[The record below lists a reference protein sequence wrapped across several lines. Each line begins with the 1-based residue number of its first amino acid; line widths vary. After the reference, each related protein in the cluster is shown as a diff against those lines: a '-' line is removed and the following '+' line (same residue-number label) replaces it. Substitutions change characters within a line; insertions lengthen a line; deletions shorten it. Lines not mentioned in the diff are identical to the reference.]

1 MDSNHRCWLI
11 AICATF
17 FALTAKS
24 AWSQH
29 LVPTLFP
36 GQRSVQVR
44 DPSQLAK
51 YRIYDSPPPPTVS
64 TKEDLEPFPVS
75 LDDVIRF
82 SLGRTDVVRVLTGAT
97 ATSSGRTIYDAAITN
112 TTIDQNNARFDPV
125 LSSNSEFLHLENPQA
140 VFDPVDP
147 TQTLL
152 GGYITDGFSNSTGLT
167 KLNALGGTTG
177 LSWNWNDRRFRPQF
191 DPLNPQSDNSTT
203 LSYTQPLLKGAGI
216 RANLAPIV
224 IARINTE
231 ISYFVLKDSVQE
243 MVRGVIEGYWVLV
256 AARTDVW
263 SKQQQIEQLEE
274 TVRYIKTQMKLGIV
288 NRADLSQVQVTLANT
303 RANLVTSRA
312 NMIQREDAL
321 RNLIGMP
328 PSDGKRLIPHTP
340 PTDERFY
347 PDWSQLIEI
356 AAERRPDLVELKLVI
371 EADQQQIVVAR
382 NSSMPQL
389 DGVALY
395 RWNGLEGVTP
405 SGPPL
410 QTGAGEHTD
419 WTLGVNFSVPLG
431 LRQARASL
439 RQRELILVRDR
450 INLQQGLHNAAHIL
464 ATNLRSLDQFYELY
478 LAYREVREA
487 AKTNLDYQ
495 LAKYRTGNGILI
507 NVLQAVTDWGN
518 AISNEANSL
527 ANYNTTLATLERQSG
542 TILETHGVNFY
553 EERYASIGP
562 LGRFFEDSC
571 YAQDN
576 RPDSNDDRYPNS
588 DKPAEEKFDLKR
600 PVNMR
605 DKPPA
610 IDYDNIELPTL
621 EESIDD
627 VPPEPG
633 MDSDDADPVSN
644 PPMSHRSGSS
654 IIFASSSDEAEST
667 ESYLKRRIEERRR
680 EAAATLKSRTGADA
694 SSSRTGSGKGANAT
708 PAKSLRQRALGWL
721 PR

>member
-1 MDSNHRCWLI
+1 MESNHRCWLI
-11 AICATF
+11 AVCATL
-17 FALTAKS
+17 FALSAKS

-191 DPLNPQSDNSTT
+191 NPLNPQSDDSTT

-216 RANLAPIV
+216 RANVAPIV

-274 TVRYIKTQMKLGIV
+274 KG
-288 NRADLSQVQVTLANT
+288 
-303 RANLVTSRA
+303 
-312 NMIQREDAL
+312 
-321 RNLIGMP
+321 
-328 PSDGKRLIPHTP
+328 
-340 PTDERFY
+340 
-347 PDWSQLIEI
+347 
-356 AAERRPDLVELKLVI
+356 
-371 EADQQQIVVAR
+371 
-382 NSSMPQL
+382 
-389 DGVALY
+389 
-395 RWNGLEGVTP
+395 
-405 SGPPL
+405 
-410 QTGAGEHTD
+410 
-419 WTLGVNFSVPLG
+419 
-431 LRQARASL
+431 SL
-439 RQRELILVRDR
+439 HQD
-450 INLQQGLHNAAHIL
+450 
-464 ATNLRSLDQFYELY
+464 
-478 LAYREVREA
+478 
-487 AKTNLDYQ
+487 
-495 LAKYRTGNGILI
+495 
-507 NVLQAVTDWGN
+507 
-518 AISNEANSL
+518 SNEAGNRKPSRL
-527 ANYNTTLATLERQSG
+527 VTGSSDTRQHTCKPGDVTSEHDSARRCAAE
-542 TILETHGVNFY
+542 LDWN
-553 EERYASIGP
+553 ASV
-562 LGRFFEDSC
+562 RW
-571 YAQDN
+571 Q
-576 RPDSNDDRYPNS
+576 
-588 DKPAEEKFDLKR
+588 
-600 PVNMR
+600 
-605 DKPPA
+605 A
-610 IDYDNIELPTL
+610 IDP
-621 EESIDD
+621 
-627 VPPEPG
+627 
-633 MDSDDADPVSN
+633 
-644 PPMSHRSGSS
+644 SH
-654 IIFASSSDEAEST
+654 
-667 ESYLKRRIEERRR
+667 
-680 EAAATLKSRTGADA
+680 ATDG
-694 SSSRTGSGKGANAT
+694 
-708 PAKSLRQRALGWL
+708 
-721 PR
+721 